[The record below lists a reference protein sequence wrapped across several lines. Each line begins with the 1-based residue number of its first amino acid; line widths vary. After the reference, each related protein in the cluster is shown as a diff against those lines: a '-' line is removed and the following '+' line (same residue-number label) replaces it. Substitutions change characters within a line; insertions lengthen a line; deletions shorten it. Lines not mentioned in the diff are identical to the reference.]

1 MGLREKA
8 SRYRIGKNE
17 DIIEN
22 FDILFAGK
30 TLTQSELLEIKTE
43 IKSRISE
50 ITSILDRKL
59 IDMNTLF
66 EIGKELNSTLLVDD
80 LLQIVIFTLMG
91 QFQVFDVA
99 IFFIHDSRAEL
110 HAQKGFTELPGFEFS
125 SKFIEYVGSNDIAL
139 AVDELLDYPDE
150 YTHLFNAG
158 ATLVIPVKGKNRL
171 MGMIF
176 LGAKMNTEKFTGE
189 EKSFTYTLA
198 SLAGIAIDNARLY
211 SELDKRYQE
220 LSTLYKVSNVIN
232 SSDDYDLVLA
242 LILETIT
249 TGFGVKKALV
259 ISHDDDIYRIV
270 ETVGMD
276 SSLKGT
282 EINFTNTENKMM
294 DDNVTG
300 ILDINPDLSQH
311 AADFL
316 RCLFIPLKSVAAKVG
331 AILIFEFEHYSIH
344 PENTDLINLFSIIAS
359 QIAPPVFMT
368 KLMKLEKEK
377 IQDPF
382 TPLLDLINKEI
393 EKVENFGMDITFGM
407 LKLTNFNKYIE
418 FYGGGKA
425 FQKFDALA
433 GKIKKDLPPEVKPV
447 RYGSNRILFIMP
459 ALAQTDFDDV
469 RDNILVTSK
478 SFFKDDQEVDIGIDF
493 LSVKYPD
500 DTEDKYAILS
510 RIE

>member
-8 SRYRIGKNE
+8 SRYRIGKSE

-22 FDILFAGK
+22 FELLFAGK
-30 TLTQSELLEIKTE
+30 TLTQSELTDIKHE

-66 EIGKELNSTLLVDD
+66 EIGKELNSTLHVDD
-80 LLQIVIFTLMG
+80 LMQIVIFTLMG
-91 QFQVFDVA
+91 QFQIFDVA
-99 IFFIHDSRAEL
+99 IYFIRDSHTDL
-110 HAQKGFTELPGFEFS
+110 HAQKGFTDLPGFEFS
-125 SKFIEYVGSNDIAL
+125 AKFIDFIGSKDNAL
-139 AVDELLDYPDE
+139 AVDELLEYPDE
-150 YTHLFNAG
+150 YTHLFNSG

-176 LGAKMNTEKFTGE
+176 LGAKMNNEKFADE
-189 EKSFTYTLA
+189 EKGFSYTLA
-198 SLAGIAIDNARLY
+198 SLAGIALDNARLY

-259 ISHDDDIYRIV
+259 LSHDDNIYQVV

-276 SSLKGT
+276 SSLKT
-282 EINFTNTENKMM
+282 MEINFTNTENKMM

-300 ILDINPDLSQH
+300 ILDINPDLSQY
-311 AADFL
+311 ASDFL
-316 RCLFIPLKSVAAKVG
+316 RCLFIPLRSVAAKVG
-331 AILIFEFEHYSIH
+331 AIIIFEFDQYTVH

-368 KLMKLEKEK
+368 KLIKMEKEK

-382 TPLLDLINKEI
+382 TPLLELINKEI
-393 EKVENFGMDITFGM
+393 EKVENFGVDITFAM

-425 FQKFDALA
+425 FQKFDALSA
-433 GKIKKDLPPEVKPV
+433 KIKKDLPPEVKPV

-459 ALAQTDFDDV
+459 AIAQTDFEDV
-469 RDNILVTSK
+469 KDSILLTSQ

-500 DTEDKYAILS
+500 DTEDKFAILS